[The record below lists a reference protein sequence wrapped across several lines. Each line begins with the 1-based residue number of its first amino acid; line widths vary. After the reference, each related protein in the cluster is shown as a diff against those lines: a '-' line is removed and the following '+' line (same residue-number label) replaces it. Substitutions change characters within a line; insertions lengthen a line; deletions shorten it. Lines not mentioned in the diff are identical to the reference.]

1 MAHKICSPAVMKS
14 KNKQLIKSINKKN
27 VHLKGSEEEGCAIP
41 MVRYLQFLRMS
52 LDHKHYQPMLLSW
65 SKASNENS
73 SEWAALDFSQ
83 AHNYFINSA
92 Y

>member
-27 VHLKGSEEEGCAIP
+27 VHLKGSEEGCAIP

-52 LDHKHYQPMLLSW
+52 LDHKHYQPCYSAGVRHQMKIPLSGLPLIFPKHTIT
-65 SKASNENS
+65 S
-73 SEWAALDFSQ
+73 
-83 AHNYFINSA
+83 
-92 Y
+92 